1 MSFSFQTFSFIRLC
15 ISLFIQTF
23 LTHPALYPAFHSK
36 LSHSS
41 DFVFLFSFKLFSLI
55 RLCIPLFIQ
64 NFLIHPALY
73 FSSVNALLCCLPS
86 FPPPLSPVRGF
97 WIVPR
102 LFLFQQSKWKTQFSQ
117 LVVPKYLWMMLEE
130 QKLWSHY
137 NYASIYYAYWSV
149 HFFYNS
155 FFIVI
160 AFILA
165 ICNLYFFVFVCL

>member
-1 MSFSFQTFSFIRLC
+1 MRSCFSV
-15 ISLFIQTF
+15 
-23 LTHPALYPAFHSK
+23 LYRVVENNVWVSWCHFHSK

-64 NFLIHPALY
+64 NFLIHPALFFTLFIQTFLIHPALY

-155 FFIVI
+155 F
-160 AFILA
+160 L
-165 ICNLYFFVFVCL
+165 L